1 MNGLKLN
8 KFFIFPILLIL
19 SLMTAIIL
27 LIFPGDREYTKLNFV
42 YYYLYTFDEVKKIDF
57 ISDEYIIIYRPIDGN
72 SNESNDVIFFN
83 IKPEKNIAL
92 IDNLSKNG
100 FTSTYDVFYKEERW
114 VKDNIHIKISID
126 EKSRT
131 TSLFVE
137 TS

>member
-1 MNGLKLN
+1 
-8 KFFIFPILLIL
+8 
-19 SLMTAIIL
+19 MTTIIL
-27 LIFPGDREYTKLNFV
+27 LMFPGDREYTKLNFV

-100 FTSTYDVFYKEERW
+100 FTSTYDDFYKEERW

-137 TS
+137 KS

>member
-8 KFFIFPILLIL
+8 KFFVFPILLVL
-19 SLMTAIIL
+19 SLMTTIIL
-27 LIFPGDREYTKLNFV
+27 LMFPGDREYTKQNFV

-100 FTSTYDVFYKEERW
+100 FTSTYDDFYKEERW

-137 TS
+137 KS